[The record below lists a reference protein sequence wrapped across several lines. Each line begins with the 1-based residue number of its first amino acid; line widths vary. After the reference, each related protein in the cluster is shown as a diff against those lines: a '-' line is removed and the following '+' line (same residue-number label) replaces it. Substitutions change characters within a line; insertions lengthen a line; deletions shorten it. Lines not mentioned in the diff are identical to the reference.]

1 MAEKDIKKTPAATQ
15 TVQPS
20 ADKYTIQ
27 ELENASTKVF
37 GVPRECA
44 VAALCFNFSCMKRAI
59 EKSKFNSTF
68 LEEAMEIQCMI
79 SCGVIML
86 MIDTTTISIVCC
98 NK

>member
-20 ADKYTIQ
+20 ADKYTVQ

-44 VAALCFNFSCMKRAI
+44 VAAFKGWPQWKL
-59 EKSKFNSTF
+59 T
-68 LEEAMEIQCMI
+68 IQPRR
-79 SCGVIML
+79 
-86 MIDTTTISIVCC
+86 
-98 NK
+98 

>member
-37 GVPRECA
+37 GV
-44 VAALCFNFSCMKRAI
+44 
-59 EKSKFNSTF
+59 
-68 LEEAMEIQCMI
+68 
-79 SCGVIML
+79 GVSAGL
-86 MIDTTTISIVCC
+86 ADA
-98 NK
+98 

>member
-27 ELENASTKVF
+27 ELENASAKF

-44 VAALCFNFSCMKRAI
+44 VAAFKGCKKTGMTVAEAKQIIDRFMKK
-59 EKSKFNSTF
+59 EVK
-68 LEEAMEIQCMI
+68 
-79 SCGVIML
+79 
-86 MIDTTTISIVCC
+86 
-98 NK
+98 